1 MTDSGPPP
9 PAGTPVA
16 SPRPFLV
23 LVASHWVSLV
33 GVGIALFGLLCWLL
47 LLPLQV
53 RGHAQNPYIGILAFV
68 IVPLVFFLGLALVP
82 IGVFLARRRIRNR
95 FSTEVLDRSA
105 AYRRLAI
112 ALGASTVLNV
122 AVGTQLTYRA
132 VEHME
137 TVQFCGQSCHVMT
150 PEFTGHQ
157 NAPHAQVTCVEC
169 HVAPGVGG
177 WVQSKMAGTRQL
189 VETIFD
195 SHRRPIPSAL
205 ETNRLVP
212 ARQTC
217 ELCHWRENQGSVRL
231 RLMTRYAE
239 DEANTESQTVLTMMV
254 GGPTLGGIHG
264 SHMAPGIGIRYATSD
279 AKRQV
284 IPWVEYRNAVKG
296 ESRTYLAKEAKASE
310 VAGLPKFE
318 MQCVDCH
325 NRATHAFDTPEGAMD
340 RALARGRLSTSLP
353 YLKKKG
359 VEVLKA
365 SYATGEEAARKIPAA
380 IDDYYRQER
389 PDVYRQRKADIESAG
404 VTVAALY
411 ARNVFPEL
419 KVTWG
424 TYPNNI
430 GHTDFPG
437 CFRCH
442 DESHAT
448 AEGKTISQD
457 CGVCH
462 EAVAVEEAS
471 PEILKTLGLAD
482 RVAALKKP

>member
-1 MTDSGPPP
+1 MTDPGPPP
-9 PAGTPVA
+9 SAGAPAPA
-16 SPRPFLV
+16 PRPFVV
-23 LVASHWVSLV
+23 LVASHWLSLL
-33 GVGIALFGLLCWLL
+33 GVGIALAGFLCWLF

-68 IVPLVFFLGLALVP
+68 IVPVIFVFGLVLVP
-82 IGVFLARRRIRNR
+82 IGVFLARRRIRTR
-95 FSTEVLDRSA
+95 FQTEILDRST
-105 AYRRLAI
+105 AYQRLAI
-112 ALGASTVLNV
+112 VLGASTVLNV

-157 NAPHAQVTCVEC
+157 DAPHARVTCVEC

-177 WVQSKMAGTRQL
+177 WLQSKMAGSRQL
-189 VETIFD
+189 MEVIFD
-195 SHRRPIPSAL
+195 SYPRPIPSAL

-212 ARQTC
+212 ATQTC
-217 ELCHWRENQGSVRL
+217 EQCHWRERPGSVRL
-231 RLMTRYAE
+231 RLISQFSE
-239 DEANTESQTVLTMMV
+239 DEANTETKTVLTMMV
-254 GGPTLGGIHG
+254 GGGDLGGIHG
-264 SHMAPGIGIRYATSD
+264 GHMGPGVQIRYATSD

-284 IPWVEYRNAVKG
+284 IPWVDYKNDRKKEA
-296 ESRTYLAKEAKASE
+296 RTYLATNAKAADVE
-310 VAGLPKFE
+310 ALPKHT

-325 NRATHAFDTPEGAMD
+325 NRPTHAFDSPERATD
-340 RALARGRLSTSLP
+340 KALARGQMSSSLP
-353 YLKKKG
+353 FLRKKS

-365 SYATGEEAARKIPAA
+365 GYQSSEEAARKIPAA
-380 IDDYYRQER
+380 IGDYYQQAHPEVHR
-389 PDVYRQRKADIESAG
+389 DRKADVEDAG
-404 VTVAALY
+404 RAVAAIY
-411 ARNVFPEL
+411 ARNVFPDL

-462 EAVAVEEAS
+462 EAVAMEEAS

-482 RVAALKKP
+482 RLAALKKK